1 MRSPDAS
8 DTSRSDEV
16 PPRSTVKFICT
27 MYRNRIAHVASRAP
41 IHGKYIPDM
50 SSAPK
55 LLACALLV
63 ATSACIDRQQ
73 AQKAIDAVQSD
84 GVKPDIMPRM
94 LNHELPFR
102 YPPALYARKVQGNVT
117 LHIHID
123 STGIVWPESTSVV
136 ESSGY
141 AGLDS
146 SAVAGSRELRFEPAT
161 TKGHP
166 VGVSLK
172 LPVYFRHPNGKPLAG
187 DTILQPPRA
196 RPAP

>member
-1 MRSPDAS
+1 
-8 DTSRSDEV
+8 
-16 PPRSTVKFICT
+16 
-27 MYRNRIAHVASRAP
+27 
-41 IHGKYIPDM
+41 M
-50 SSAPK
+50 SFALK
-55 LLACALLV
+55 LLGCVVLV

-73 AQKAIDAVQSD
+73 AQKAIEAVQTD
-84 GVKPDIMPRM
+84 GVKPDIMPVM

-102 YPPALYARKVQGNVT
+102 YPPELYARKVQGNVT

-141 AGLDS
+141 PGLDS

-161 TKGHP
+161 TKGKP

-172 LPVYFRHPNGKPLAG
+172 LPVFFRHPNGKPLAG
-187 DTILQPPRA
+187 DTILQPSRA
-196 RPAP
+196 KPAP

>member
-1 MRSPDAS
+1 
-8 DTSRSDEV
+8 
-16 PPRSTVKFICT
+16 
-27 MYRNRIAHVASRAP
+27 
-41 IHGKYIPDM
+41 M
-50 SSAPK
+50 SFTPK
-55 LLACALLV
+55 LVVCALLV
-63 ATSACIDRQQ
+63 AISACIDRQQ

-84 GVKPDIMPRM
+84 GVKPDIMPVM
-94 LNHELPFR
+94 LNRELPFR

-141 AGLDS
+141 PGLDS

-172 LPVYFRHPNGKPLAG
+172 LPVYFRHPKGKPLAG
-187 DTILQPPRA
+187 DTILQPTRA
-196 RPAP
+196 KPAP